1 VIPGGAEDE
10 GAATRRAWP
19 SSCKEAVELNRRTP
33 QHKPPVPQH
42 ALGPQLDG
50 AKAGSMFDAAEANA
64 ANAERPFTASVSARL
79 AIRSVDVAESPGDA

>member
-1 VIPGGAEDE
+1 MIPGGAEDE

-19 SSCKEAVELNRRTP
+19 SAGKEAVELNRRIP

-50 AKAGSMFDAAEANA
+50 AKGSMFEAAEANA
-64 ANAERPFTASVSARL
+64 ANAERPITTGASARS
-79 AIRSVDVAESPGDA
+79 ASYPDDVAESPGDA

>member
-19 SSCKEAVELNRRTP
+19 SAGKEAVELNRRTP

-42 ALGPQLDG
+42 ALGPQFDG
-50 AKAGSMFDAAEANA
+50 AKAGSMYEAAEANA
-64 ANAERPFTASVSARL
+64 ANAERPFTTGGSARS
-79 AIRSVDVAESPGDA
+79 AVDPDDVAETPGDA